1 VSEPGVERLLADHT
15 PPIRTIT
22 ARLRELILKT
32 VPEAEERLYTG
43 WHALGYVHPVAGLF
57 GGIFPRV
64 EAVKLCFE
72 WEGAPAGP

>member
-1 VSEPGVERLLADHT
+1 VERLLADHT

-72 WEGAPAGP
+72 WGGAPAGP